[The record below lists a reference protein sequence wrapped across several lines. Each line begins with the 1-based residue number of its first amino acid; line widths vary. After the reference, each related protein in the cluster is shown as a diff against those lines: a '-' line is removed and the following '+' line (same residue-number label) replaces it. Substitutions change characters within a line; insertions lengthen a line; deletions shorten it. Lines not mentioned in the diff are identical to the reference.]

1 MALSF
6 IESEI
11 TQKTKGV
18 LIHEKWMEDIDKE
31 IAFQVEYAHTIR
43 KATVIVETKSS
54 NKQDEKY
61 KKYTI
66 FTWNKTGSKPTATF
80 TAGETF
86 WSNRV
91 RKKALMEGIQNYI
104 PKALYLMRPETAY
117 VACMHY
123 LAKELGGAKDYT
135 QQRMFIFNNPGIQ
148 HCMTDFWAKV
158 QEIHWSGGMS
168 PGLTENEKHGLI
180 CALIECYCYSQ
191 KDSENQIPC
200 LPVPH
205 LQVEMLRK
213 IGVHIPPLEGEED
226 DLTDAALEIVK
237 KDLNRTN
244 LPGIPTMLTAHI
256 QCDACVVAFENQ
268 QQLKEHRRTEKCKE
282 LTTCNGCAIKFKT
295 NTDYMVHRIS
305 FCRQGPLTGN
315 KCPVCNVPGP
325 RCLCQMHWKRTYDM
339 ISQLWENDHN
349 ETAWL
354 TKDPAYSA
362 VLQMAKPFLNV
373 NLVEE
378 PEQQPTKPLSP
389 TALKP
394 TEWEKQKRLIPTQ
407 YFTEEDD
414 KPKIKMSKDTYMDL
428 NQLVVE
434 IQKHHKLTINMI
446 ATPKPVPSPPK
457 SIKKELVTTQQ
468 HYNRLLKIAT
478 SNPKEAT
485 ITEIEGVESQV
496 TELVRVAKDDK
507 TTKEMAEKLE
517 VDSASLQESLVTLED
532 WVAKAK
538 LNYKETEAKDLAQ
551 NIFSVCSKSGQSSI
565 EDLSIQTELA
575 KEYSFEGL
583 ILNQKISQKKVEDN
597 TRKLK
602 NIQLKDA
609 HNNEEG
615 DMAETSRRQLFRE
628 WRNNGR
634 SSRSRSKSREHKEN
648 GKQSP
653 TASVASSIR
662 GGSKTHTM
670 LMSLE
675 RAMGLLKSVEP
686 NFRSTTFKRHY
697 NSTKDFISKA
707 ESHLR
712 DDPEDTID
720 PAYTDDLLEQ
730 LTEAENLL
738 ERVDE
743 RADDL
748 EQLRQQEQQDKSDIR
763 KALPKSKPQRWC
775 GDINGFSQFKIAV
788 SQYQK
793 YYVEDRQA
801 FNAMLD
807 LVDDKSLRKQLSLCK
822 TTKEALD
829 TLELRFG
836 KPELAGPKIKVDM
849 MAVKDAYNEER
860 ECEVIITLK
869 QHYQELTQ
877 INQQHLIGKNEV
889 LTLCHKLRSREGM
902 DILKKIHP
910 MTDPELIR
918 KTFFEELDSQYTLN
932 TIWERTLQEKD
943 KRPSYKDNTAK
954 KFQRTGDKKQFST
967 SRRTDTAKTPEISC
981 SLCKKSHKTYLCKKL
996 AQADKAMIKGHG
1008 LCLGCLRKEHGP
1020 DPRCGILKYKNK
1032 ETGQAETKSLK
1043 CPDCGYHKEL
1053 KKLHEKCKPVH
1064 NYKDSQPKEVYTSA
1078 GTAAASGTTT
1088 NRRTQVI
1095 GPREFAW
1102 RGDPGVLL
1110 NTTPM
1115 NASLELIDIMTIQAP
1130 DGEIR
1135 RCRVIHDQYGATDS
1149 LADSSLVRY
1158 SHAKVKG
1165 GINITMN
1172 TSTGMDRLSTDEIV
1186 LKVLLPGGKE
1196 VMINAI
1202 KTDMRSK
1209 RAFTILQK
1217 TIDVPTEWNE
1227 KHFQNRA
1234 KVGHGYL
1241 RITNYTDLPEVT
1253 ILLGA
1258 NNNAL
1263 APREVDR
1270 FSDGAGCVTLYK
1282 SHLQSEQWLFGGGR
1296 IVGQGVPVPIG
1307 GTHQRMFHLTGEY
1320 CEVSI
1325 RRTNTEK
1332 DEPSILF
1339 PANPT
1344 TVMSKLDK
1352 RFFKYFS
1359 DSDLLIPHP
1368 RACKGCSQCPKCSDV
1383 AAVEK
1388 RAAQEE
1394 ALDNLCTLNTS
1405 KGWDEGGGWNIKL
1418 LWNDRKSDV
1427 PLNKED
1433 SIRRFLATERAL
1445 LKEPKALKT
1454 FNAQIEKCLKLG
1466 YFCLEKENKVSLDHL
1481 QVSFLPL
1488 SYALKDTVEL
1498 EDDGSQ
1504 RTKARPVSDGSHK
1517 GCVTAPSVNDALV
1530 QIPDL
1535 WTDKIQNLMIKFR
1548 TAKRLGL
1555 ADISQYYHRLHL
1567 DPTSISMTRVI
1578 WREGGAGAEL
1588 KKNTSIN
1595 QHQEAQPRD
1604 LITML
1609 VPSASMGLGPV
1620 PGLASHCRARTADL
1634 IKDEEAKIA
1643 IQKSYVDDV
1652 FQPTLWKSR
1661 DGPTEPDGK
1670 LIERI
1675 KETTT
1680 ALGKAHL
1687 TLGEGWMTDLS
1698 QECIPKGDCDIKGVS
1713 DEQIQRDLGVS
1724 STGALGLRWNLG
1736 GQLPEGGTFSYRVH
1750 RPGSIN
1756 LLPKKRGKRP
1766 EHGELKNRTEIHDF
1780 LQTHGL
1786 TKAALLAL
1794 VMNLFDPLGVCAPWT
1809 CTAKLL
1815 YRQVLTESPSLDWKS
1830 IIPQRYN
1837 KQVEDLACDL
1847 LVVSQ
1852 TQQFPRRA
1860 IQPGPDG
1867 TVGHC
1872 TLIITHDASCES
1884 GCCLA
1889 YVHQQWP
1896 EETAVLP
1903 SVVTGK
1909 KETPVTGI
1917 STRVT
1922 LLCGSHK
1929 LTETGHHEQVAGEL
1943 LSATM
1948 AVKLKKLV
1956 VEQSLLQ
1963 FDRIIYLG
1971 DSLTVARA
1979 LRKSDRA
1986 YSPWAAARVSYI
1998 QRNEDL
2004 SVMFHVPGKFLLGT
2018 ADKGTR
2024 SHVKPS
2030 VLLDKAY
2037 WEGKGNLDC
2046 PLHELPITDPTTY
2059 SITGLETLPRAW
2071 INKAVV
2077 NLQPASLRSAEIVC
2091 QRIDMETEEHWLHLA
2106 EKFRSYHKLIRIMMN
2121 VLKWSPNYKEARA
2134 DELWEAAE
2142 KAWIQFEYNAVKT
2155 GLKKKPLPLTLLSR
2169 EQVEERTFH
2178 ALGRH
2183 GYKVPILPSPKDSA
2197 LTRTLLKWYHDNN
2210 HVSSPAK
2217 IQAIIGRRF
2226 YLLGGVPAYLKKLRE
2241 RCTKCKLLAAQP
2253 SSAMAG
2259 ESPEGTQGPL
2269 VTDES
2274 MWRRWMLDIAGPI
2287 YLTPWAGKKKTR
2299 RGGKTLTTLK
2309 HWILLS
2315 VDLGS
2320 RQIDACMLEGYSS
2333 DSVLT
2338 GLRELMARHGTPLQ
2352 IYWDRASNLHAAG
2365 ALLKN
2370 EQDEDI
2376 NGITRSAQILIQEE
2390 IKRKFEANGVTV
2402 NLSIPYSSHRQGRVE
2417 AAVKQL
2423 KKKLSQLLYNEAE
2436 TRLTPLEATSALST
2450 ACSLLNQRPLIL
2462 TAESTLEEKQIL
2474 CPAYLTCSDLD
2485 LQNTSCPGDPKTW
2498 RRFAAHQSTLTQRAS
2513 MVQER
2518 IEKFKKTFDTFM
2530 TRHLVSLGHFN
2541 KDHNKMSEG
2550 DVVLILDKKKPT
2562 LPVQSSTRYRLGVVE
2577 EEISPRSFK
2586 VRYAQHSQIGKINI
2600 TTCERSIQGLSLIVR
2615 KADFNPTE
2623 NDFFLDP
2630 VFPPGNLIQELQPA
2644 KRNVG
2649 YTDSKENEGCKL
2661 ATEEEKPSSSQR
2673 GKVTLKIDNKPTD
2686 GWIQDMIPRRRP

>member
-1 MALSF
+1 MRYTGFDPQTAAS
-6 IESEI
+6 
-11 TQKTKGV
+11 
-18 LIHEKWMEDIDKE
+18 EDIDE
-31 IAFQVEYAHTIR
+31 LE
-43 KATVIVETKSS
+43 TVISDFRGKLD
-54 NKQDEKY
+54 K
-61 KKYTI
+61 
-66 FTWNKTGSKPTATF
+66 
-80 TAGETF
+80 
-86 WSNRV
+86 
-91 RKKALMEGIQNYI
+91 
-104 PKALYLMRPETAY
+104 PETANDLTMILGEEFSTLEGQLQSLENW
-117 VACMHY
+117 CKK
-123 LAKELGGAKDYT
+123 AKK
-135 QQRMFIFNNPGIQ
+135 
-148 HCMTDFWAKV
+148 
-158 QEIHWSGGMS
+158 
-168 PGLTENEKHGLI
+168 
-180 CALIECYCYSQ
+180 SQ
-191 KDSENQIPC
+191 KE
-200 LPVPH
+200 
-205 LQVEMLRK
+205 
-213 IGVHIPPLEGEED
+213 
-226 DLTDAALEIVK
+226 
-237 KDLNRTN
+237 
-244 LPGIPTMLTAHI
+244 
-256 QCDACVVAFENQ
+256 
-268 QQLKEHRRTEKCKE
+268 
-282 LTTCNGCAIKFKT
+282 
-295 NTDYMVHRIS
+295 
-305 FCRQGPLTGN
+305 
-315 KCPVCNVPGP
+315 
-325 RCLCQMHWKRTYDM
+325 
-339 ISQLWENDHN
+339 
-349 ETAWL
+349 
-354 TKDPAYSA
+354 
-362 VLQMAKPFLNV
+362 
-373 NLVEE
+373 
-378 PEQQPTKPLSP
+378 
-389 TALKP
+389 
-394 TEWEKQKRLIPTQ
+394 
-407 YFTEEDD
+407 
-414 KPKIKMSKDTYMDL
+414 
-428 NQLVVE
+428 
-434 IQKHHKLTINMI
+434 
-446 ATPKPVPSPPK
+446 
-457 SIKKELVTTQQ
+457 
-468 HYNRLLKIAT
+468 
-478 SNPKEAT
+478 
-485 ITEIEGVESQV
+485 
-496 TELVRVAKDDK
+496 
-507 TTKEMAEKLE
+507 
-517 VDSASLQESLVTLED
+517 
-532 WVAKAK
+532 
-538 LNYKETEAKDLAQ
+538 
-551 NIFSVCSKSGQSSI
+551 
-565 EDLSIQTELA
+565 
-575 KEYSFEGL
+575 
-583 ILNQKISQKKVEDN
+583 VEDN
-597 TRKLK
+597 TKKLK
-602 NIQLKDA
+602 NLQLKDA
-609 HNNEEG
+609 QG
-615 DMAETSRRQLFRE
+615 DGAETPRRPLFGG
-628 WRNNGR
+628 GR
-634 SSRSRSKSREHKEN
+634 RKGNSSRSRSKSREPKED

-653 TASVASSIR
+653 TASVGSSMR

-670 LMSLE
+670 LISLE

-686 NFRSTTFKRHY
+686 NFRSTTFKRY
-697 NSTKDFISKA
+697 YSSTKDFMSKA

-712 DDPEDTID
+712 DDPEETID
-720 PAYTDDLLEQ
+720 SAYSEDLLDQ
-730 LTEAENLL
+730 LTEAEKLL

-748 EQLRQQEQQDKSDIR
+748 EQQRQQQQQDNSDIR
-763 KALPKSKPQRWC
+763 KALPKSKPQRWS

-822 TTKEALD
+822 TTEEALG

-849 MAVKDAYNEER
+849 MALEKAYSEEK
-860 ECEVIITLK
+860 ECEVIISLK

-877 INQQHLIGKNEV
+877 ITQQHLIGKNEV
-889 LTLCHKLRSREGM
+889 LTLCHKLRDRTGQ

-932 TIWERTLQEKD
+932 TIWERTLQQKD
-943 KRPSYKDNTAK
+943 KRFSYRDNTGK
-954 KFQRTGDKKQFST
+954 KFQRTGDKKQVST
-967 SRRTDTAKTPEISC
+967 SRRTDTEKTPEKGC
-981 SLCKKSHKTYLCKKL
+981 SLCKKPHKTYLCRKL

-1032 ETGQAETKSLK
+1032 GTGQVETKSLK
-1043 CPDCGYHKEL
+1043 CPDCGCHKDL

-1064 NYKDSQPKEVYTSA
+1064 HYKDSQPKEVYTSA
-1078 GTAAASGTTT
+1078 ATAAASGITT

-1165 GINITMN
+1165 GVNITMN

-1234 KVGHGYL
+1234 IVGQGYL

-1296 IVGQGVPVPIG
+1296 IVGQGVPIPIG
-1307 GTHQRMFHLTGEY
+1307 GTHNRMFHLTKEY
-1320 CEVSI
+1320 GDVSI

-1332 DEPSILF
+1332 EDPSILF
-1339 PANPT
+1339 PANQNT
-1344 TVMSKLDK
+1344 AMSKLDK
-1352 RFFKYFS
+1352 RFFKYFG
-1359 DSDLLIPHP
+1359 DCDLLIPHP

-1383 AAVEK
+1383 AATEK

-1394 ALDNLCTLNTS
+1394 ALDKLCKLNTS
-1405 KGWDEGGGWNIKL
+1405 KSWDDGGGWNIKL
-1418 LWNDRKSDV
+1418 LWNDRKKDV

-1445 LKEPKALKT
+1445 LKTPKALRT

-1466 YFCLEKENKVSLDHL
+1466 YFCLEKEYKVSLDHH

-1498 EDDGSQ
+1498 EEDGSQ

-1517 GCVTAPSVNDALV
+1517 GWSTAPSVNDALV

-1578 WREGGAGAEL
+1578 WREGGAGAESR
-1588 KKNTSIN
+1588 KSPSIN
-1595 QHQEAQPRD
+1595 QHQETQPRE

-1652 FQPTLWKSR
+1652 FQPTLWKSK

-1675 KETTT
+1675 TETTT

-1860 IQPGPDG
+1860 IQPGKDG

-1872 TLIITHDASCES
+1872 TLMITHDASCES

-1909 KETPVTGI
+1909 KETSVTGI

-1956 VEQSLLQ
+1956 VEHSLLQ

-2037 WEGKGNLDC
+2037 WEGRGNLDC
-2046 PLHELPITDPTTY
+2046 PLHELPITDPSTY
-2059 SITGLETLPRAW
+2059 SIAGLETLPRAW

-2077 NLQPASLRSAEIVC
+2077 NLQPESLRSAEIVC

-2106 EKFRSYHKLIRIMMN
+2106 EKFRSYHKLIRIMMK

-2134 DELWEAAE
+2134 DKLWEAAE

-2155 GLKKKPLPLTLLSR
+2155 GLKKKPLPLTLVSR

-2197 LTRTLLKWYHDNN
+2197 LTRTLLKWYHDQN
-2210 HVSSPAK
+2210 HLSSPAK

-2241 RCTKCKLLAAQP
+2241 RCTKCKILAAQP

-2259 ESPEGTQGPL
+2259 EAPEGTQGPL
-2269 VTDES
+2269 VTDGS

-2287 YLTPWAGKKKTR
+2287 FLTPWAGKKNTR

-2376 NGITRSAQILIQEE
+2376 NGITRSAQIQVQEN
-2390 IKRKFEANGVTV
+2390 IKRNFEANGVTV

-2423 KKKLSQLLYNEAE
+2423 KRKLSQLLYNEAE

-2485 LQNTSCPGDPKTW
+2485 LQNTSCPGDQKTW

-2513 MVQER
+2513 MVQDR
-2518 IEKFKKTFDTFM
+2518 IDKFKKTFDTFM
-2530 TRHLVSLGHFN
+2530 TRQLVSLGHFN
-2541 KDHNKMSEG
+2541 KDHNKITEG

-2562 LPVQSSTRYRLGVVE
+2562 LPVQSATRYRLGVIE

-2586 VRYAQHSQIGKINI
+2586 VRYAQHNQTGKINI

-2644 KRNVG
+2644 KKNFG
-2649 YTDSKENEGCKL
+2649 YTDSKENKGCRR
-2661 ATEEEKPSSSQR
+2661 ATEEGKPSSSQS

-2686 GWIQDMIPRRRP
+2686 GWIQDMIPKRRPRLN